1 MISVYASFTRRA
13 LARFIDLGVVLAPC
27 AAFYL
32 VNRLLGFP
40 LRYTSFFNFVWP
52 ESPTMFM
59 STDFPGIFL
68 TVVAIK
74 LFIAYPYFAMM
85 ESSRWQGTLGKL
97 IMRIKVTDI
106 DGRGI
111 SFGRAT
117 GRYFLKTASATL
129 LMTGYLVSFS
139 DRRQTWHDYMS
150 KTIVIGTNIFPAYY
164 VLPRISSAFMFD
176 LHGGRQAEAATPRQG
191 YVCISCDY
199 QSDEK
204 HTGCPVCGRPFGYVE
219 VGVLRALLL
228 MNGTIF
234 TVIGGFLSYLTFQT
248 ISERLLD
255 DKLGRTGAP
264 WGILFIIF
272 VAASACL
279 AGGVSALLGKRW
291 PMRLLLAFA
300 VGVARR

>member
-1 MISVYASFTRRA
+1 MIAVYASFTRRT

-40 LRYTSFFNFVWP
+40 LRYTSLFNFVWP

-59 STDFPGIFL
+59 NTDFPGVFL
-68 TVVAIK
+68 TFVAIK
-74 LFIAYPYFAMM
+74 IFIAHPYFAMM
-85 ESSRWQGTLGKL
+85 ESSHWQGTLGKL
-97 IMRIKVTDI
+97 TMQIKVTDI

-117 GRYFLKTASATL
+117 GRYFLKTMSATL

-150 KTIVIGTNIFPAYY
+150 KTMVIGKNIFPLYY
-164 VLPRISSAFMFD
+164 VLPGISSAMMFD
-176 LHGGRQAEAATPRQG
+176 LPGRRPAATNRSKQE
-191 YVCISCDY
+191 YTCISCNY
-199 QSDEK
+199 QSDER
-204 HTGCPVCGRPFGYVE
+204 HAGCPACGRPVGYVE

-228 MNGTIF
+228 MNGIIF
-234 TVIGGFLSYLTFQT
+234 TIIGGFLSYFAVQT
-248 ISERLLD
+248 ISDRLLD

-264 WGILFIIF
+264 WGVIFIIC
-272 VAASACL
+272 VAASACAASGL
-279 AGGVSALLGKRW
+279 SALFGKRW
-291 PMRLLLAFA
+291 PMRVLLTVTIGLM
-300 VGVARR
+300 RR